1 MAVTPRF
8 CSLDF
13 ETRSTVDLRTAGV
26 YKYAEHSTTDVWCVA
41 YALDDGPV
49 KLWYRDTPMP
59 NDLSAAARNGTTYFK
74 AWNAAFE
81 RIIWREIMVKR
92 HGWPAIAD
100 DRFVCAMVVAASAG
114 LPKSLEEAAI
124 VLGLQE
130 QKDMA
135 GSRLMMQ
142 MARPRS
148 IADDGVPIWWDDP
161 AKLERLGA
169 YCAQDVVVE
178 RELWKRL
185 PPAMDRRERALYLL
199 DQRIN
204 DRGVLLDHEL
214 IQAGKRVADRAT
226 KLLTKELSDLT
237 HGTVSTPNKVE
248 DLKRWIAMRVPGID
262 VACLDKDAIGDLL
275 TLDLPADVRRALE
288 IRAEAAKAS
297 VRKLASMEKV
307 ASSYDGRA
315 RGLLQYY
322 GAGTGR
328 WSGRLI
334 QPQNFPRGAVTID
347 EEVIRAIKTGDLSGV
362 DASALEVVSSAL
374 RGCIV
379 ADPGSALFVADFA
392 AIEARVIAW
401 LAGQDDLL
409 ALFASGGKVYETM
422 AAVIFGIPVESVTKE
437 QRQLGKMAVLG
448 CGFQMGAKRFAEQ
461 AGVDL
466 ELAEQAVAAY
476 RTRNARIKALWWAM
490 QDTAIRVVSRGATQ
504 PVAVPGTGGKLHFRI
519 VGNWLAMGLPS
530 GRSLWYYAPRIVMKS
545 VPWSDEL
552 VPAVEIDAMNGY
564 TRKWEPAIMYGGL
577 WAENATQAVA
587 RDLMADGMM
596 RLESAG
602 FPVLLTV
609 HDEVIAQA
617 DPTCEVGDFVS
628 TLAAVPEWAAGCPV
642 AAEGWSGA
650 RYRK

>member
-1 MAVTPRF
+1 V
-8 CSLDF
+8 
-13 ETRSTVDLRTAGV
+13 ELRGAGV
-26 YKYAEHSTTDVWCVA
+26 YKYAEHPSTDVWCVA
-41 YALDDGPV
+41 YAFDEGPV
-49 KLWYRDTPMP
+49 KVWRIGQPMP

-92 HGWPAIAD
+92 HGWPAIKD
-100 DRFVCAMVVAASAG
+100 DRFVCAMVVAAAAG

-142 MARPRS
+142 MAKPRR
-148 IADDGVPIWWDDP
+148 IEDDGTIVWWDDP
-161 AKLERLGA
+161 DKLDRLVA
-169 YCAQDVVVE
+169 YCAQDVIVE
-178 RELWKRL
+178 REIWKRL
-185 PPAMDRRERALYLL
+185 PPAMDRRERAIYLL

-204 DRGVLLDHEL
+204 DRGVLLDATL
-214 IQAGKRVADRAT
+214 IQAGKKVADRAT
-226 KLLTKELSDLT
+226 KLLTKELSTLT

-262 VACLDKDAIGDLL
+262 TTCLDKEAIGELL
-275 TLDLPADVRRALE
+275 DLDLPDDVRRALE
-288 IRAEAAKAS
+288 LRAEAAKAS

-307 ASSYDGRA
+307 ASAKDGKA

-328 WSGRLI
+328 WAGRLI
-334 QPQNFPRGAVTID
+334 QPQNFPRGSVTID
-347 EEVIRAIKTGDLSGV
+347 EDVIAAIKSCDLSSV
-362 DASALEVVSSAL
+362 DASPLEVVSSAL

-379 ADPGSALFVADFA
+379 ADPGSALYVADFA

-401 LAGQDDLL
+401 LAGQEDLL

-422 AAVIFGIPVESVTKE
+422 AAVIFGIPVEAVTKE

-461 AGVDL
+461 AKVDL
-466 ELAEQAVAAY
+466 ELAMQAVDAY
-476 RTRNARIKALWWAM
+476 RTQNGRIKALWWAM
-490 QDTAIRVVSRGATQ
+490 QDTAIRVVSRGATA

-530 GRSLWYYAPRIVMKS
+530 GRSLWYYAPRIVMKP
-545 VPWSDEL
+545 VPWSEEL
-552 VPAVEIDAMNGY
+552 VPAVQIDAMNGY
-564 TRKWEPAIMYGGL
+564 TRKWEPATMYGGL

-596 RLESAG
+596 RLEAAG
-602 FPVLLTV
+602 YPVLLTV

-617 DPTCEVGDFVS
+617 EPGHAVGDFVS

-642 AAEGWSGA
+642 AAEGWSGI
-650 RYRK
+650 RYRKG